1 MIETIEPRRRK
12 PSRRA
17 VAVVVAADLAIAS
30 AVGVAV
36 YFANRKFGPPTPP
49 RDVAASTELCLPEE
63 CRRITPTV
71 TLTWAPPE
79 AGGEATGYVVTR
91 GDEELDRL
99 GAGTRT
105 FTDSEVTIGERYSYE
120 VSAIGDEGQG
130 DPSGAVEVRIPLPPI
145 EHAHFGGAYDVTLTF
160 RRIGLLSRF
169 DGVRDPAVGD
179 RAFQEWDLIS
189 VCAPLE
195 GACDVGLFGYE
206 LTRHGREYR
215 GTLPAEAQCGNEEL
229 RSRRT
234 VTLRVD
240 EAQVMG
246 SALIA
251 TKISGV
257 SEVDFRCGG
266 EKVHAV
272 AAIAGTIV

>member
-1 MIETIEPRRRK
+1 MIEQIESRRPK

-30 AVGVAV
+30 AVGFAV
-36 YFANRKFGPPTPP
+36 YFGNRKFGPPTPP
-49 RDVAASTELCLPEE
+49 RDVAAATELCLPEE

-71 TLTWAPPE
+71 TLTWSPPQ
-79 AGGEATGYVVTR
+79 AGGAPTGYVVTR
-91 GDEELDRL
+91 GDEELERL
-99 GAGTRT
+99 GAGTRS
-105 FTDSEVTIGERYSYE
+105 FTDTEVTIGERYSYE
-120 VSAIGDEGQG
+120 VSAVGAEGRG
-130 DPSGAVEVRIPLPPI
+130 HPSGAVEVRVPVPPI

-169 DGVRDPAVGD
+169 EGVNDPAVGD
-179 RAFQEWDLIS
+179 RAFAEWDLLS

-195 GACDVGLFGYE
+195 GACDVALFGYE

-215 GTLPAEAQCGNEEL
+215 GTLPSEARCGDEAL
-229 RSRRT
+229 RSRQT
-234 VTLRVD
+234 VTIRVD
-240 EAQVMG
+240 RAQVMG

-257 SEVDFRCGG
+257 SEVDFRCNG

-272 AAIAGTIV
+272 AAIAGTVA